1 MDNER
6 CPYCQTPYSSD
17 LDENGNPF
25 CDCDGS
31 RIAELEAEIARL
43 RKKVERASVLLGLER
58 AARLTVEERLKSLR
72 SQYDIWRELNPDN
85 DDNSAVPQEHALVE
99 EHNAVSTENAITN
112 NLVSETVPEDKPK
125 KLTKKQLEKKFKDEL
140 LKVREKT
147 EGKK

>member
-43 RKKVERASVLLGLER
+43 REALEAERNWINTTLRNRLSAASL
-58 AARLTVEERLKSLR
+58 
-72 SQYDIWRELNPDN
+72 ELNMHIREW
-85 DDNSAVPQEHALVE
+85 SE
-99 EHNAVSTENAITN
+99 EA
-112 NLVSETVPEDKPK
+112 
-125 KLTKKQLEKKFKDEL
+125 
-140 LKVREKT
+140 
-147 EGKK
+147 